1 MPNFLRQLF
10 AITVKDS
17 REFFAVKLRLF
28 FSIIFPLMFIFMI
41 GSIFPSTSA
50 FEGIQV
56 AVYDLDEGFELS
68 PGTNIKFGKIYEEIF
83 RELTDG
89 SLYKTIDFNLLTP
102 TVTNENEILEEAR
115 EQVLYNNY
123 KAIIVIPRNF
133 TSVIFINQ
141 SSKIITYVDPS
152 NPTISSIMGQEVSR
166 TLTLAN
172 EALSNQTFTRLYP
185 NTDSNLVSFAK
196 RPVALELGSA
206 IDGSNSL
213 ENINSFSYV
222 APGFIAMIVMI
233 TGLTSVGAVITR
245 EKEVGTF
252 DGLMVAPV
260 SRTAI
265 LLGKV
270 TFISIRSIFQGILIL
285 ILAVL
290 LFNIDVKG
298 NPLLILFVLIVSS
311 ISFLGM
317 GVLLSAYTSDQESAQ
332 MMIGIL
338 QFPMMFLSGVF
349 FPIEQFP
356 SEIQFISNLIPLTY
370 AVDALRKIMIL
381 GVTISGAVLIDLI
394 IIIALGAITLIMGV
408 PLFERATKR

>member
-17 REFFAVKLRLF
+17 REFFAVKLRIF
-28 FSIIFPLMFIFMI
+28 FSIFFPLMFIFMI

-56 AVYDLDEGFELS
+56 AVYDLDDGFELN
-68 PGTNIKFGKIYEEIF
+68 PGTNIKFGEIYKEIF

-102 TVTNENEILEEAR
+102 TATDENKILEEAR

-133 TSVIFINQ
+133 TNIIFTNQ
-141 SSKIITYVDPS
+141 SSTIITYVDPT
-152 NPTISSIMGQEVSR
+152 NPTMSSIMGQEVSGI
-166 TLTLAN
+166 LSQAN
-172 EALSNQTFTRLYP
+172 EALSNQTFNRLYP
-185 NTDSNLVSFAK
+185 NIDSNLINFAK
-196 RPVALELGSA
+196 RPVFLDLGSA
-206 IDGSNSL
+206 IDGSNNL
-213 ENINSFSYV
+213 ESANSFSYI

-233 TGLTSVGAVITR
+233 TGLTTVGAVITR

-270 TFISIRSIFQGILIL
+270 TFISIRSIFQAVFIL

-290 LFNIDVKG
+290 LFNIDVQG
-298 NPLLILFVLIVSS
+298 NPILILFVLIVSS
-311 ISFLGM
+311 VSFLGM

-332 MMIGIL
+332 MLIGIL

-381 GVTISGAVLIDLI
+381 GVNLSGSVLFDVI